1 MTTVTPVNRYR
12 KYIPVLIVLAVGLV
26 LAILI
31 LTTGKGNEEHAHT
44 EDFKRGP
51 HGGKLFE
58 KGDVAVE
65 VTIYESGVPPEF
77 RLYVYENEKPVAP
90 AQAHIVVEL
99 DRLAKPL
106 ETINFAP
113 REDYLLGDK
122 EIVEPHSFDAKIR
135 LTHKSKTYDWT
146 YSQREGRTKLAAHTA
161 QQAGIML
168 ETADSTL
175 IKTVIELPGEI
186 TSNANRVAHI
196 VPRLTGVITYV
207 TKNVGDRVAA
217 GEVLAVIES
226 RDLAD
231 LKSDYL
237 TALRKQEH
245 AKLNYEREESLYKN
259 DLASEKDFQVTRQLY
274 QEAQIQVENT
284 AQKLMA
290 MGLSQKEIQRLA
302 SGSDKMLARYE
313 IRAPFASTI
322 INRTATS
329 GEFIRG
335 EETIFI
341 LSDLSEVWVDVT
353 VYADDVSRVR
363 AGQEV
368 TVRSEAV
375 GMSEQGRI
383 AYVEPIIGTES
394 RAAKARV
401 VLANKSG
408 MWRPGMFA
416 KVALVQEQVMVPVA
430 VKLSA
435 LQSFR
440 DWTVVFLN
448 EGDEYEVQPV
458 ELGRRDNEYV
468 EVISGLTPGTRYAAT
483 NSYLLKAD
491 VEKSGATHDH

>member
-1 MTTVTPVNRYR
+1 MNPVTQINRYR
-12 KYIPVLIVLAVGLV
+12 KYIPVLIVLSVGLV
-26 LAILI
+26 LAVLI
-31 LTTGKGNEEHAHT
+31 LTTGKHDDDHAHAD
-44 EDFKRGP
+44 ELPKGP

-58 KGDVAVE
+58 TGDVSVE

-77 RLYVYENEKPVAP
+77 RLYVYEKEKPVTSS
-90 AQAHIVVEL
+90 QAEIVMEL
-99 DRLAKPL
+99 DRLSKPL
-106 ETINFAP
+106 ETISFIP

-122 EIVEPHSFDAKIR
+122 EIVEPHSFDAKIL
-135 LTHKSKTYDWT
+135 LTYKGKRYDWT
-146 YSQREGRTKLAAHTA
+146 YSQREGRTALASRTA
-161 QQAGIML
+161 EQTGITL
-168 ETADSTL
+168 GTAYSAI
-175 IKTVIELPGEI
+175 IKSVIELPGEI

-196 VPRLTGVITYV
+196 VPRLTGVITHV
-207 TKNVGDRVAA
+207 TKNIGDHVSA

-237 TALRKQEH
+237 TAMRKEEH
-245 AKLNYEREESLYKN
+245 AKLNFEREESLFKN
-259 DLASEKDFQVTRQLY
+259 NIASEKDFQIARQQS
-274 QEAQIQVENT
+274 QETQIQVENT

-290 MGLSQKEIQRLA
+290 MGLSRQEIERLA
-302 SGSDKMLARYE
+302 RGSDKMLARYE

-322 INRTATS
+322 ISRSATT

-341 LSDLSEVWVDVT
+341 LSDLSDVWVDVT

-363 AGQEV
+363 AGQDV

-375 GMSEQGRI
+375 GMSEQGKI
-383 AYVEPIIGTES
+383 AYVEPIIGTDS

-401 VLANKSG
+401 VLANKTG

-416 KVALVQEQVMVPVA
+416 KVALVEEQVMVPVA
-430 VKLSA
+430 VKLTA

-468 EVISGLTPGTRYAAT
+468 EIVSGLTPGTRYVAT